1 MISEAHNSIERV
13 NKLIRD
19 VLHIEVETID
29 ADLIETGVLDSLA
42 LVDLIFHIE
51 QELGI
56 SVRLEEASVEYF
68 RTVRGIAN
76 LLTRSDD
83 ARDPEP

>member
-1 MISEAHNSIERV
+1 MISDAHSIDRV
-13 NKLIRD
+13 SKLIRD
-19 VLHIEVETID
+19 VLHIEVETVD

-56 SVRLEEASVEYF
+56 SIRLDEVSVEYL
-68 RTVRGIAN
+68 RTVRGIAE
-76 LLTRSDD
+76 LLTTSDD
-83 ARDPEP
+83 GRDPEA